1 MLKEDRTPVNLRI
14 DSVTI
19 EGELVVPE
27 GSEAVVLFAHGSGSS
42 RFSPRNNYVA
52 EVLRKKGLATLL
64 FDLLTEEEDMIYGNR
79 FNITL
84 LAERL
89 MLATQWII
97 DNPETADMRIGYFG
111 ASTGAAA
118 ALQASVE
125 VNSDLIGAV
134 VSRGGRPDLAQ
145 AYLTKVH
152 APTLLIVGGRDPIV
166 LELNRE
172 VLQRL
177 KSEKELAV
185 VANATHLFEE
195 PGALEEVARLAADWF
210 TKYLSK
216 KRKGAAASP
225 QEKQSRIAQ

>member
-1 MLKEDRTPVNLRI
+1 MHVSLRI
-14 DSVTI
+14 DSISI
-19 EGELVVPE
+19 EGELVTPE
-27 GSEAVVLFAHGSGSS
+27 GAEAVVLFAHGSGSS
-42 RFSPRNNYVA
+42 RFSPRNIYVA
-52 EVLRKKGLATLL
+52 EVLRRKGLATLL
-64 FDLLTEEEDMIYGNR
+64 FDLLTEEEDMIYENR
-79 FNITL
+79 FNISL

-97 DNPETADMRIGYFG
+97 DNPETANMRIGYFG

-125 VNSDLIGAV
+125 VNSDLVGAV

-145 AYLTKVH
+145 AYLIRVR
-152 APTLLIVGGRDPIV
+152 APTLLIVGARDPIV
-166 LELNRE
+166 FELNRE

-177 KSEKELAV
+177 ETEKEMAV

-195 PGALEEVARLAADWF
+195 PGTLEEVARLATDWF

-216 KRKGAAASP
+216 KRKRSAATATSSM
-225 QEKQSRIAQ
+225 KTK

>member
-1 MLKEDRTPVNLRI
+1 LLKEGRTPVKLQI
-14 DSVTI
+14 DSVSL
-19 EGELVVPE
+19 EGELVVPA
-27 GSEAVVLFAHGSGSS
+27 GAKAVVLFAHGSGSS
-42 RFSPRNNYVA
+42 RFSPRNNFVA
-52 EVLRKKGLATLL
+52 EVLRRKGLATLL
-64 FDLLTEEEDMIYGNR
+64 FDLLTEEEDMIYDNR

-89 MLATQWII
+89 ILATQWII
-97 DNPETADMRIGYFG
+97 DNPETTDMQIGYFG

-125 VNSDLIGAV
+125 VNSGLIGAV

-145 AYLTKVH
+145 AYLTRVQ
-152 APTLLIVGGRDPIV
+152 APTLLIVGARDPIV

-177 KSEKELAV
+177 KTEKELSV

-195 PGALEEVARLAADWF
+195 PGALEEVAKLATDWF

-216 KRKGAAASP
+216 R
-225 QEKQSRIAQ
+225 SR